1 MYGLRGITNLYEG
14 GTRSDYIVVAHPE
27 FALGKVGSCRGFGA
41 KWDLSRVPHEL
52 AGGPA
57 AAPDYN
63 DGASSHFRRTRMEDV
78 QGRELG
84 CDGRLTSGYFNN
96 ILEAG
101 VASHR
106 KEMQG
111 SLLELARRYKREP
124 EAVEHELLKSGSWRF
139 WATELETVCGQRK
152 RLATKQRDTLLGLI
166 GPEGSES
173 L

>member
-1 MYGLRGITNLYEG
+1 
-14 GTRSDYIVVAHPE
+14 
-27 FALGKVGSCRGFGA
+27 
-41 KWDLSRVPHEL
+41 
-52 AGGPA
+52 
-57 AAPDYN
+57 
-63 DGASSHFRRTRMEDV
+63 V

-111 SLLELARRYKREP
+111 SLLELARRYKRDP

-139 WATELETVCGQRK
+139 WASELETVCGQRT

-166 GPEGSES
+166 GPERAVSACSRQQEEALLANSDRG
-173 L
+173 LNN